1 MFENVVM
8 GVSHIAFALL
18 GVVEEYIFTKQ
29 HKMACELQT
38 SLPLNQNAHFKDY
51 FWILISQNINSL
63 RAPRES
69 YEKKSYQNQKV
80 EFRKSNW
87 TVI

>member
-8 GVSHIAFALL
+8 GVSHIVCFTW
-18 GVVEEYIFTKQ
+18 GEGNIFTKQ
-29 HKMACELQT
+29 HKMAYELQT
-38 SLPLNQNAHFKDY
+38 SLPLNQNAHFKD

-63 RAPRES
+63 RAPWES

-80 EFRKSNW
+80 EFRKSN
-87 TVI
+87 